1 MKTSRI
7 TQTGQIPVTISGLWS
22 LHPLVPLA
30 GEKDYEAASAICV
43 RLSVRRLNAVQKE
56 YFRELTGLVEEYE
69 GQHRL
74 LEKTEKALRKLAAS
88 SSKTSPAKSTP

>member
-7 TQTGQIPVTISGLWS
+7 TQPGQIPATISGLWS
-22 LHPLVPLA
+22 LHPLVPFVN
-30 GEKDYEAASAICV
+30 EKEYEAASTICA

-56 YFRELTGLVEEYE
+56 YFRELIGLVEEYE

-74 LEKTEKALRKLAAS
+74 LEKTEKALRKLAE
-88 SSKTSPAKSTP
+88 K